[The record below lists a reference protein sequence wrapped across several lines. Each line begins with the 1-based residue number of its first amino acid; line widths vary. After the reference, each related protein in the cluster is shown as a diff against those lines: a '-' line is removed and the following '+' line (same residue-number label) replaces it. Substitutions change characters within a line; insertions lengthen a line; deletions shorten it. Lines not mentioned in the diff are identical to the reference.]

1 MRLALDQGPP
11 ATGGSA
17 EAIARLDCAAETAAA
32 AGANLLITPE
42 MALTGYNIGAPA
54 VRAAA
59 EPLGGPMLAA
69 IAGIAVRHRIALLT
83 GFPELGA
90 DDHVYNAIH
99 LVDNQGRGRA
109 TYRKTHLYGAIDRA
123 QFTPGEALTAPV
135 ELDGW
140 SVGLAICYDIEFP
153 ELARAHALAGVEAIL
168 VPTAN
173 MVPYYGVPT
182 RIVPA
187 RAEENEIYVAYANYC
202 GAEGE
207 FTYCGLSC
215 VCGPDGADLARA
227 GSGEE
232 MIFADLSKQH
242 LAAIRANSTHLAD
255 RRPELY
261 GPIDRPKDPQ

>member
-1 MRLALDQGPP
+1 MRLALDQSAPT
-11 ATGGSA
+11 TGGSA
-17 EAIARLDCAAETAAA
+17 GALDRLDRAAKAAA
-32 AGANLLITPE
+32 AGGASLLITPE
-42 MALTGYNIGAPA
+42 MALTGYNIGAHA

-59 EPLGGPMLAA
+59 EPVGGPMLAA
-69 IAGIAVRHRIALLT
+69 IAGIAARHRIALLA

-90 DDHVYNAIH
+90 DDHVYNAVH

-109 TYRKTHLYGAIDRA
+109 TYRKTHLYGAVDRA
-123 QFTPGEALTAPV
+123 QFTPGEALSAPV

-140 SVGLAICYDIEFP
+140 SFGLAICYDIEFP
-153 ELARAHALAGVEAIL
+153 EFARAQALAGVDAIL

-173 MVPYYGVPT
+173 MAPYYGVPT

-202 GAEGE
+202 GCERE

-242 LAAIRANSTHLAD
+242 LAAIRAKSTHLAD

-261 GPIDRPKDPQ
+261 GSFDRPKDTQ

>member
-17 EAIARLDCAAETAAA
+17 EALARLDRSASAAAA
-32 AGANLLITPE
+32 AGADLLMTPE
-42 MALTGYNIGAPA
+42 MALTGYNIGGDA

-59 EPLGGPMLAA
+59 ESPGGPMRAA
-69 IAGIAVRHRIALLT
+69 LSEIARRHRVALVAGL
-83 GFPELGA
+83 PELGA
-90 DDHVYNAIH
+90 DGKIYNAVN
-99 LVDNQGRGRA
+99 LLDKRGA
-109 TYRKTHLYGAIDRA
+109 SLACYRKTHLYGAVDRA
-123 QFTPGEALTAPV
+123 QFAPGATLAPPV

-140 SVGLAICYDIEFP
+140 VLGLAICYDIEFP
-153 ELARAHALAGVEAIL
+153 ELARAHALAGADAIL

-173 MVPYYGVPT
+173 MVPYDGVAT

-202 GAEGE
+202 GSEGE
-207 FTYCGLSC
+207 FAYCGLSC

-227 GSGEE
+227 GRGEE
-232 MIFADLSKQH
+232 MIFADLSKGH
-242 LAAIRANSTHLAD
+242 LAATRARSTHLAD

-261 GPIDRPKDPQ
+261 PAAANSGGEE